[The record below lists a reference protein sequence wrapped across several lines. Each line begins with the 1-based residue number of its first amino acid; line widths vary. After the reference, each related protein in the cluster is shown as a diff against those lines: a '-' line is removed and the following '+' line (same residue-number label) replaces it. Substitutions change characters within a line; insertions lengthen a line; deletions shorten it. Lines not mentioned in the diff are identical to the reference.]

1 MRETQSFEGQAAPC
15 GAGVGGLQM
24 HPSFMVGISAVFQE
38 LEIKQGEA
46 VRELIKIRHLA
57 YGLLFP
63 NETALFE
70 GNEFPRQT
78 ATVAQFGT
86 FANLVARKS

>member
-1 MRETQSFEGQAAPC
+1 MSEAQSLEGQAAPC
-15 GAGVGGLQM
+15 SAGVGGLQM

-57 YGLLFP
+57 YGLVFP
-63 NETALFE
+63 NETTLLK
-70 GNEFPRQT
+70 GNQFSSQT
-78 ATVAQFGT
+78 STVAQFGT
-86 FANLVARKS
+86 LANLVARKS